1 MHGDAAVNEAL
12 RLKPNLPETHLAAAL
27 HLYMCYGDYQGA
39 RVHIA
44 IAERALPNSGDALAL
59 GGYLDRRQGRWAES
73 TNDFERACNLDPKN
87 SEILMQ
93 LMYNYSLL
101 NQYRDLERSL
111 DRLVALDPD
120 NPRWKVY
127 KAWISVEEKAEL
139 SDLRAALE
147 ALPSPINN
155 NETVFT
161 SRIYL
166 SIFSRDW
173 TKARELVR
181 SSTNEELPFGW
192 GGPMVPRVCQ
202 EIPIA
207 KYQGEH
213 PEMNAEFLAAR
224 NQVLRKVEGHPGDAT
239 LLSALGLIDAYLGRK
254 QDALQE
260 TKRAVEMLPVS
271 KDAFHGPPLVVN
283 LEIAYALTNE
293 PELAF
298 QALDVSIKT
307 PASGITY
314 GQLKL
319 DPRWDPL
326 RTDPR
331 FEKLLAQLA
340 PKE

>member
-1 MHGDAAVNEAL
+1 
-12 RLKPNLPETHLAAAL
+12 
-27 HLYMCYGDYQGA
+27 
-39 RVHIA
+39 
-44 IAERALPNSGDALAL
+44 
-59 GGYLDRRQGRWAES
+59 
-73 TNDFERACNLDPKN
+73 
-87 SEILMQ
+87 MQ
-93 LMYNYSLL
+93 H
-101 NQYRDLERSL
+101 RDLERSL
-111 DRLVALDPD
+111 DRLVALDPE

-127 KAWISVEEKAEL
+127 KAWINVEEKAKL

-155 NETVFT
+155 NETVIT
-161 SRIYL
+161 SRIYFAIL
-166 SIFSRDW
+166 SRDW

-181 SSTNEELPFGW
+181 GSTNEELPFGW
-192 GGPMVPRVCQ
+192 GGTGPMGPRPMVPRLCQ

-207 KYQGEH
+207 KYQGVH
-213 PEMNAEFLAAR
+213 PELNAEFLAAR
-224 NQVLRKVEGHPGDAT
+224 NQVLRKVEAHPADAT

-293 PELAF
+293 PDLAF